1 MKEGIDRII
10 EEQERKLRFSSFS
23 FDVVERVCSKVVQSV
38 LQKGA
43 TGFVLARVNGL
54 TVYARCLSG
63 GSLNNEEWARRK
75 ANLCERYGISSY
87 HVVRKLERDGKT
99 LASCGMNDED
109 YGFSAGS
116 FPILLASGVCIGSIT
131 FSGMSGEEDHQVVAG
146 QIAAELDVDIPS
158 VI

>member
-1 MKEGIDRII
+1 MKEEIDRII
-10 EEQERKLRFSSFS
+10 DEQEKKLRFSSFS
-23 FDVVERVCSKVVQSV
+23 FDIAKRICSKVVQSV
-38 LQKGA
+38 QQKGE

-87 HVVRKLERDGKT
+87 HVVRRLERDGKT

-116 FPILLASGVCIGSIT
+116 FPILLTSGVCIGSIT
-131 FSGMSGEEDHQVVAG
+131 FSGMSGEEDHQVVAS
-146 QIAAELDVDIPS
+146 QIADELDAHIPS